1 MEDNMDFF
9 NVVVN
14 SSLAKKFDIIN
25 LGNLNAK
32 FYWDIT

>member
-1 MEDNMDFF
+1 MEDNIDFS

-25 LGNLNAK
+25 LGDLNAE
-32 FYWDIT
+32 FDWDIA